1 MRHIGL
7 RLIRDARQT
16 AWTRDR
22 LSLPVYRQEC
32 RAKTGSA
39 SMPAMTWLRAH
50 RGQAVTML
58 IIILIA
64 VVGAL
69 LLHSLNHPVTLTFHS
84 G

>member
-1 MRHIGL
+1 
-7 RLIRDARQT
+7 
-16 AWTRDR
+16 
-22 LSLPVYRQEC
+22 
-32 RAKTGSA
+32 
-39 SMPAMTWLRAH
+39 MPAMTLLRVH

-69 LLHSLNHPVTLTFHS
+69 LLHSLIHPVTLTFHS